1 VAEVGDGVLV
11 TFLLNKTV
19 SGGASG
25 GVSAVFEH
33 IRMHPGVRTGE
44 LVSALGVSQRT
55 IERWLKQLKDQQK
68 IVFRGAAKTG
78 GYFVQGE
85 GP

>member
-1 VAEVGDGVLV
+1 
-11 TFLLNKTV
+11 
-19 SGGASG
+19 
-25 GVSAVFEH
+25 
-33 IRMHPGVRTGE
+33 MHPGVRTGE

-55 IERWLKQLKDQQK
+55 VERWLKQLKDEQK